1 MILIGEGLHDPHA
14 ADIFL
19 DTGVEVANTSVKR
32 AKILRHAAAITAGHP
47 GGDGHDGSGDERQ
60 RHIDRQHQK
69 ERADEGHDGD
79 EQVFGAVVSHLADL
93 FQILGQPPDQM
104 AGLLVV
110 EIPEGELLQMV
121 EGQTPHVGLDI
132 DAEHVSPIG
141 DGRHQPG
148 IQHIDKQQPHGG
160 GKDDGPFT
168 ARQQHIHKGLHRHRK
183 TEFEHARQHRA
194 GKIENEQTAIGAII
208 SEETAEHGMTWRSGA
223 ATLRRKKN
231 GVQLSYFN
239 ARAKTDVLFLPKSFN
254 RFSNKHTT
262 VM

>member
-1 MILIGEGLHDPHA
+1 MVG
-14 ADIFL
+14 
-19 DTGVEVANTSVKR
+19 
-32 AKILRHAAAITAGHP
+32 
-47 GGDGHDGSGDERQ
+47 
-60 RHIDRQHQK
+60 
-69 ERADEGHDGD
+69 
-79 EQVFGAVVSHLADL
+79 HLADL

-110 EIPEGELLQMV
+110 EIPEGKLLQMI
-121 EGQTPHVGLDI
+121 EGQTAHVGFDI
-132 DAEHVSPIG
+132 DPKHVSPVG
-141 DGRHQPG
+141 DSRHQPG
-148 IQHIDKQQPHGG
+148 IQHIDEQKPDRGR
-160 GKDDGPFT
+160 KDDRPFT
-168 ARQQHIHKGLHRHRK
+168 ARQQHVDKGLHRHRK
-183 TEFEHARQHRA
+183 AEFQYARQDSA

-208 SEETAEHGMTWRSGA
+208 GEEAAEHSVTWRSGA